1 MINCCLGASALGAMA
16 SCFDM
21 FGALIGCLDG
31 LPTIIEE
38 LVKCFSGIIAG

>member
-1 MINCCLGASALGAMA
+1 MINCCLGASALGAIA

-21 FGALIGCLDG
+21 FGSLIDCLNG